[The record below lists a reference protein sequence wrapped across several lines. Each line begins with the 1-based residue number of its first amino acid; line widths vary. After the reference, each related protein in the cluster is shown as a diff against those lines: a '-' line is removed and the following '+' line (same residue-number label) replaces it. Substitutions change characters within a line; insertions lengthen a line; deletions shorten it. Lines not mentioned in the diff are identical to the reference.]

1 MRFLASVLILLTAG
15 LVHAEEAAVSDST
28 TTKTKMPSEVTAQRK
43 DIDEEIT
50 NKKLR
55 AETGAKSVIS
65 LKSAFAY
72 SGGSINSPLSQ
83 ERPQLSPGTTNPEPS
98 KLSGSISAK
107 YRISDHDSMSLGVG
121 VGWLTP
127 TYQGQKGQV
136 ENPYLGYT
144 RAFKTGIIQNVI
156 EASIVKYTSNSAS
169 KNDDLWN
176 SNFDYTI
183 LAKVGHSRLDLG
195 LDLGYYREFYSQ
207 TTARNGDNPLD
218 YVALYPFA
226 EYELNDMAS
235 LRTVY
240 RGFSY
245 FNSSNDQKT
254 FVHDDPTQSFGVGLA
269 ITRDIYL
276 YPNLQWVW
284 ADVRAEKTN
293 VAISANINL

>member
-1 MRFLASVLILLTAG
+1 MRFLASVLMLLTAG
-15 LVHAEEAAVSDST
+15 FVHAEDAVSDST
-28 TTKTKMPSEVTAQRK
+28 TTKAKMPSEATAQRK

-55 AETGAKSVIS
+55 AETGSKSLIS
-65 LKSAFAY
+65 LKSALGY
-72 SGGSINSPLSQ
+72 NGGSINSPLSQ

-98 KLSGSISAK
+98 KLSGTISAK
-107 YRISDHDSMSLGVG
+107 YRVSDHDSLSLGVG

-127 TYQGQKGQV
+127 TYQGQSGQV
-136 ENPYLGYT
+136 ENPILGYN

-156 EASIVKYTSNSAS
+156 DASIVKYTSTSAS
-169 KNDDLWN
+169 KRDDIWN
-176 SNFDYTI
+176 TNFDYTI
-183 LAKVGHSRLDLG
+183 LAKVGTSRLDLG
-195 LDLGYYREFYSQ
+195 MDLGYYREFYSQ
-207 TTARNGDNPLD
+207 TTAKNGDAPLD

-226 EYELNDMAS
+226 EYELNDVAS

-245 FNSSNDQKT
+245 FNSPNDQKT
-254 FVHDDPTQSFGVGLA
+254 FVRDDPTQSFGVGLA
-269 ITRDIYL
+269 VTRDIYL
-276 YPNLQWVW
+276 YPNVQWVW